1 MLIEI
6 FNQKFD
12 TDPEVALWSF
22 ICVQPF
28 LDDYNKNNIL
38 QNIAL

>member
-12 TDPEVALWSF
+12 TDPEAALWSF
-22 ICVQPF
+22 ICVQQF